1 VLDVV
6 QREQETGPRSQ
17 GVVKGTVMAAYKVIQ
32 WGTGGV
38 GVWALRQVLDAP
50 DLELV
55 GLKCATDAKAGVD
68 AGIIAGRDPVGIA
81 ATKNAD
87 ELVALDADVVLFM
100 PRVSLKDPTIPGSP
114 AAAWVDEVTPLLA
127 SGKNVVSSIAT
138 GIHYR
143 HLADGDSLVAQ
154 LNAACAE
161 GNASIF
167 FTGVDP
173 GFVSDA
179 LAIALTSSVT
189 DIAQVRTWEFIDYAN
204 YPVPEVMN
212 ELGFGMRP
220 DQLDV
225 TMVESLHA
233 SWGCAPWLIAESLG
247 VELDE
252 IRLDTDFYLSPRT
265 FTVPGGT
272 RVEAGTIG
280 ATRWTMTGVVEGQPR
295 IMINHVNRMGGDMAP
310 DWPSIG
316 EKGGYRVE
324 LDANPPYHG
333 DFPLGQP
340 GGTGTALDDAV
351 IMTAAR
357 CVNAIATIV
366 ESPPGYKTLKD
377 IRSFGA
383 RHGLRHNAKVLQ

>member
-1 VLDVV
+1 VGRDIISSLPAECGPDSKTTISVELPPTGSWRCLPLVLDVV

-17 GVVKGTVMAAYKVIQ
+17 GVVKGMDMAAYKVIQ

-220 DQLDV
+220 DQTRCDD
-225 TMVESLHA
+225 
-233 SWGCAPWLIAESLG
+233 GRIAARVLG
-247 VELDE
+247 LRALAYRREP
-252 IRLDTDFYLSPRT
+252 RRRTRRNSPRHR
-265 FTVPGGT
+265 FLPISPDIHRPRWNAGRSGNDRRDTV
-272 RVEAGTIG
+272 
-280 ATRWTMTGVVEGQPR
+280 
-295 IMINHVNRMGGDMAP
+295 
-310 DWPSIG
+310 
-316 EKGGYRVE
+316 
-324 LDANPPYHG
+324 
-333 DFPLGQP
+333 
-340 GGTGTALDDAV
+340 DDD
-351 IMTAAR
+351 R
-357 CVNAIATIV
+357 GC
-366 ESPPGYKTLKD
+366 
-377 IRSFGA
+377 
-383 RHGLRHNAKVLQ
+383 